1 MSDPH
6 RRNPTEL
13 GGHFDSLPEVS
24 GANLPEQLQN
34 TQTTTSTTR
43 RSAFGDYRN
52 DLIGPRSNNA
62 PHRSTMLYA
71 PLTNNSNAVYDTS
84 RQEHT
89 ALTRG
94 QLLTSEEMR
103 RSGRPV
109 APLVRRRDVAASR
122 GQELP
127 DQDAITRELTST
139 LRSRLPLER
148 PHVLNPLAPLAS
160 GGGGRFTYPALRR
173 EAAPSPEDQPQS
185 DGAHQPRG
193 DTLYASLNPSNA
205 RRVRF
210 GDQSLVVSPDE
221 PVDAPATANLAP
233 QARPVLPD
241 PLASG
246 TEEDLLETNSE
257 DELEEEEEEP
267 YPHGHPLHVCSVPAY
282 KGPRPHY
289 TTFPILSKIPGYVW
303 TGHAET
309 DAALKLQYNRRIEFM
324 FGDCV
329 ICRQEFDNGWETI
342 CEHITCTSCMLKCHS
357 LRGVCPLCNQEI
369 SLDPKGGTFLRKWKA
384 EYGRHGEDPVK
395 LAEIKYE
402 QQKTMILEKDP
413 GARWELWALEAKQE
427 RDKLEKQL
435 AAIVPIGGRF
445 PDGTIRRG
453 ILGIDRF

>member
-13 GGHFDSLPEVS
+13 GGRFHSLPEVS
-24 GANLPEQLQN
+24 GANLPAQLQD
-34 TQTTTSTTR
+34 TQVTTSTTR

-52 DLIGPRSNNA
+52 DLLGPHPNNA
-62 PHRSTMLYA
+62 PHRSTMFSN
-71 PLTNNSNAVYDTS
+71 PLTNTSNVNSDTS
-84 RQEHT
+84 YRQLT
-89 ALTRG
+89 ALARH
-94 QLLTSEEMR
+94 QLLTNEEMR

-109 APLVRRRDVAASR
+109 APLIRRRDVAAGR
-122 GQELP
+122 GHELP
-127 DQDAITRELTST
+127 TQDAITRELGST
-139 LRSRLPLER
+139 LRSPLPLER
-148 PHVLNPLAPLAS
+148 PQVLNLLVPLAL
-160 GGGGRFTYPALRR
+160 GGVHRFTYPALRR

-193 DTLYASLNPSNA
+193 YAPPASLNPSNA

-210 GDQSLVVSPDE
+210 GDQSLVVYPDDPLE
-221 PVDAPATANLAP
+221 TAPTANLAP
-233 QARPVLPD
+233 QAGPMLSDSDSEV
-241 PLASG
+241 
-246 TEEDLLETNSE
+246 DLLDSDSE
-257 DELEEEEEEP
+257 DEPQDEEEEA
-267 YPHGHPLHVCSVPAY
+267 YPHGHPLHVCSVPPY

-289 TTFPILSKIPGYVW
+289 TTFPVLSKIPGYVW

-324 FGDCV
+324 FSDCV

-402 QQKTMILEKDP
+402 KKKAMILEKDP

-427 RDKLEKQL
+427 REKLEKQL
-435 AAIVPIGGRF
+435 AAIVPIGGMF

-453 ILGIDRF
+453 ILGMDRF